1 MLFRLPRVLVLIA
14 SVGLSVGLMG
24 CNWMGLPDVSILK
37 TRYPLVHYSPLPK
50 PMHGKMSG
58 KQLKKVQGETKPRET
73 TITFEKSRPAQWVPI
88 SEISKKAVGAI
99 VVSEDWAFYQH
110 HGYDPNSIKEAVNH
124 DLAKGKFARG
134 ASTITQQVAK
144 NVFLDADKTMARKV
158 KELFL
163 AVKLEET
170 FKKPKILEIYLNIA
184 EFGEG
189 IYGIGPA
196 ARFYFGKSPAEL
208 TAKEG
213 AFLAML
219 LPSPKRYS
227 VSFRQ
232 KQLTQYARKT
242 IYSILGKMVQARY
255 ITEEEKIAERA
266 LPLSFETNSAL
277 TLDPAEDIE
286 SENDLDSEDS

>member
-1 MLFRLPRVLVLIA
+1 MLSRLTPILVLAA
-14 SVGLSVGLMG
+14 SAILMG

-50 PMHGKMSG
+50 
-58 KQLKKVQGETKPRET
+58 LKLSKRLAEKHPRET
-73 TITFEKSRPAQWVPI
+73 TITFEKSRPAPWVTI

-110 HGYDPNSIKEAVNH
+110 HGYDPNQIKEAMNH
-124 DLAKGKFARG
+124 DLATGKFARG

-144 NVFLDADKTMARKV
+144 NVFLDADKTMTRKL

-170 FKKPKILEIYLNIA
+170 LKKPKILEIYLNIA

-189 IYGIGPA
+189 LYGIGPA
-196 ARFYFGKSPAEL
+196 SRFYFGKAPSEL

-266 LPLSFETNSAL
+266 QRLSFETNS
-277 TLDPAEDIE
+277 TVTPDPAEDTD

>member
-1 MLFRLPRVLVLIA
+1 MLFRLTPILACAA
-14 SVGLSVGLMG
+14 SILLMG
-24 CNWMGLPDVSILK
+24 CNWMGLPDVAILK

-50 PMHGKMSG
+50 PKPSKQPG
-58 KQLKKVQGETKPRET
+58 KQSKSTGEKKPRET
-73 TITFEKSRPAQWVPI
+73 TISFEKSRPAQWVSI
-88 SEISKKAVGAI
+88 SEVSKKAVGAI

-110 HGYDPNSIKEAVNH
+110 RGYDPNQIKEAVNH
-124 DLAKGKFARG
+124 DLTTGKFARG

-144 NVFLDADKTMARKV
+144 NVFLDADKTMTRKL

-163 AVKLEET
+163 AVKLEEA

-189 IYGIGPA
+189 LYGIGPA
-196 ARFYFGKSPAEL
+196 AHFYFGKSASEL

-232 KQLTQYARKT
+232 KQLTHYALKT

-255 ITEEEKIAERA
+255 LTEEEKIAERA
-266 LPLSFETNSAL
+266 QPLSFETSAAA
-277 TLDPAEDIE
+277 TPDPAEDVE
-286 SENDLDSEDS
+286 SESDLDSEDS

>member
-1 MLFRLPRVLVLIA
+1 MLSRFAPILVLAA
-14 SVGLSVGLMG
+14 SALLVG

-50 PMHGKMSG
+50 PLLGKTAG
-58 KQLKKVQGETKPRET
+58 KQLKKNAQEKARRET
-73 TITFEKSRPAQWVPI
+73 TITFEKSRPPQWVTI
-88 SEISKKAVGAI
+88 SEVSKKAAGAI
-99 VVSEDWAFYQH
+99 IVSEDWAFYQH

-124 DLAKGKFARG
+124 DLAKGTFARG

-144 NVFLDADKTMARKV
+144 NVFLDADKTVARKV

-196 ARFYFGKSPAEL
+196 ARFYFGKSPSEL

-242 IYSILGKMVQARY
+242 IYTILGKMVQARY

-266 LPLSFETNSAL
+266 QPLSFETSTAV
-277 TLDPAEDIE
+277 TPDPAEDIE
-286 SENDLDSEDS
+286 SENDLGSEDS